1 MTDAASLLEAAERS
15 IAASERVNAAAERL
29 AAAIEGRAG
38 NVQNVMLPQPLP
50 PPTRAERTTWVAAT
64 AAIVALVVVYMQG
77 QRVTDSLIAQQ
88 GLRQE
93 VATAIAAERSSRER
107 FETWAAEESNT
118 MRTFA
123 RTGVL
128 APMKPRPTQQ
138 PEPKP

>member
-1 MTDAASLLEAAERS
+1 MNEANALLEAAERS
-15 IAASERVNAAAERL
+15 IEASGRLNAAAERL
-29 AAAIEGRAG
+29 ASVLETRSSTI
-38 NVQNVMLPQPLP
+38 QNVNMPQALP
-50 PPTRAERTTWVAAT
+50 PPTRAERVTWIATT

-93 VATAIAAERSSRER
+93 VATAIAAERNSRER

-128 APMKPRPTQQ
+128 TPMKPRPQDQ
-138 PEPKP
+138 PEPKR